1 MTAIAPNASTRLRRS
16 PTAMSSELPDG
27 FVIMDIESGHYFSL
41 NETGSA
47 IWGALENPVTEG
59 EIVDRLCERFDIP
72 ADTCRAK
79 VADFLDRLGRFR
91 IVEIAPAD

>member
-1 MTAIAPNASTRLRRS
+1 MTTIAPHTTTRLRRS
-16 PTAMSSELPDG
+16 PTAMGSELADG

-47 IWGALENPVTEG
+47 IWRALERPVTKA
-59 EIVDRLCERFDIP
+59 EIVDALCERFEIT
-72 ADTCRAK
+72 ADDCRPK
-79 VADFLDRLGRFR
+79 VAAFLDRLGRFR